1 MSNILAQRGAS
12 TAVPSAVCAPA
23 PLYVPMQTPVRS
35 PTPGAD
41 LSPWIP
47 SEFATLIAHEIKQPL
62 SAILLQAA
70 AARRWLERPQP
81 DFARALMALAQI
93 AASSRQADDIVQHM
107 QALAERR
114 PVAGEAVCLD
124 TVLRQTLSTLACSL
138 ARHRIEARLML
149 GLEGVTVHG
158 NWVQLGQIA
167 RNLLT
172 NAIEALAQVQ
182 PGAGARVLSLSSRRL
197 DGGMV
202 ELIVAD
208 NGPGV
213 APEHRAHIFTPRFST
228 REEGAGVG
236 LSISAAI
243 AEAHGGQ
250 LDHQPAAGKGAV
262 FRLILPIGGAN
273 RGRSA

>member
-1 MSNILAQRGAS
+1 MSSILAQRNAQ
-12 TAVPSAVCAPA
+12 PRFHSAARP
-23 PLYVPMQTPVRS
+23 PVR
-35 PTPGAD
+35 GAD
-41 LSPWIP
+41 PVDWKR
-47 SEFATLIAHEIKQPL
+47 SELATLIAHEIKQPL

-81 DFARALMALAQI
+81 DFARALTALAQI

-138 ARHRIEARLML
+138 ARHRIETRLML

-158 NWVQLGQIA
+158 NRVQLGQIA

-172 NAIEALAQVQ
+172 NAIEALAQLQ
-182 PGAGARVLSLSSRRL
+182 PGARSRVLSLSSRRL

-213 APEHRAHIFTPRFST
+213 APEHRAQIFLPRFST

-250 LDHQPAAGKGAV
+250 LDHQSTARNGAV
-262 FRLILPIGGAN
+262 FRLLLPVGGAN
-273 RGRSA
+273 QGRSA